1 MRHSALFFAVLA
13 AGCGGSTSAEG
24 PVVADDTG
32 LVADTSSVDD
42 TGTTPIDDG
51 SLDDGATTEETIA
64 ADAATDSSTPKGDS
78 TTTTT
83 ACISA
88 VTAGTTIIKCDGFAF
103 DVTVP
108 DACVAGGCG
117 IVLDVHGLSMSG
129 KMEDDNTAMR
139 ALGAKYGY
147 VIVQPNA
154 NPAPPSSSWN
164 PGTDDDKVF
173 GFLKQAITAFAIDPK
188 RVHMTGFSQGGMMTS
203 RMLCKHADLWAS
215 VAPAAGTGCTFS
227 GADTPSREVHTLY
240 LHGTSDALVAFSVGK
255 AQVDA
260 AVAKWKMTAQP
271 DVESDAKH
279 VWRRWKSPTGTVLE
293 FVQHDYQAASFVLK
307 GHCFPGSKDLKG
319 GEPGQLFPFGC
330 TEAAP
335 AFVWGE
341 IAMAFFVAHPKAP

>member
-1 MRHSALFFAVLA
+1 MRHSALFFAVLI
-13 AGCGGSTSAEG
+13 AGCGGSTSGEATAEG
-24 PVVADDTG
+24 TDATTE
-32 LVADTSSVDD
+32 TSSVDD
-42 TGTTPIDDG
+42 TGTTNDETSTSDTSI
-51 SLDDGATTEETIA
+51 EETSTG
-64 ADAATDSSTPKGDS
+64 DAVTDSGSPPSDS

-88 VTAGTTIIKCDGFAF
+88 VTTGTTVIKCEGFAY

-108 DACVAGGCG
+108 DACVKGGCG

-129 KMEDDNTAMR
+129 KMEDANTGMR
-139 ALGAKYGY
+139 ALGVKHGY

-154 NPAPPSSSWN
+154 NPAPPMSSWN

-173 GFLKQAITAFAIDPK
+173 AFLKQAITAFGIDEK

-227 GADTPSREVHTLY
+227 GADAPSREVHTLY
-240 LHGTSDALVAFSVGK
+240 MHGTSDALVAFSVGK
-255 AQVDA
+255 AQVNA
-260 AVAKWKMTAQP
+260 AVAKWKMTAQA
-271 DVESDAKH
+271 DVESDGKH
-279 VWRRWKSPTGTVLE
+279 TWRRWKSATGTVLE

-307 GHCFPGSKDLKG
+307 GHCYPGSKDKG
-319 GEPGQLFPFGC
+319 GEPGQLFPFNC

-335 AFVWGE
+335 AFTWGE
-341 IAMAFFVAHPKAP
+341 IAMAFFISNPKS